1 VTPIR
6 LGVNLDHVATV
17 RQVRRGDR
25 PDPVDAA
32 AEAEAS
38 GADSIVCH
46 LREDRRHIQDRD
58 VLELRR
64 KVRTALNLEMGLAP
78 EIVEIALRVRPDQ
91 VTLVPERRQELTTE
105 GGLDVRDQLEKVR
118 RANARFEERGI
129 EVSLFIDPDPGQVE
143 ASARTGARIV
153 EFHTGEYAG
162 ASGPAARRRELARI
176 GTAVRA
182 ARGLG
187 LVVAAGHGLDYG
199 NVRAV
204 AAIAGIEELNI
215 GYSIISRALFEGLG
229 RAVREMKRRMN
240 AARRRN

>member
-6 LGVNLDHVATV
+6 LGVNLDHVATI

-32 AEAEAS
+32 REAEAA

-58 VLELRR
+58 VRELRR

-91 VTLVPERRQELTTE
+91 VTLVPERRRELTTE
-105 GGLDVRDQLEKVR
+105 GGLDVRDQIGKVR
-118 RANARFEERGI
+118 RAAARFEGRGI
-129 EVSLFIDPDPGQVE
+129 EVSLFIDPDLRQVE
-143 ASARTGARIV
+143 AAAKTGARIV

-162 ASGPAARRRELARI
+162 ATGPAARRRELDRLA
-176 GTAVRA
+176 AAARA
-182 ARGLG
+182 ARGAG

-199 NVRAV
+199 NVRAA
-204 AAIAGIEELNI
+204 AAIPEIEELNI
-215 GYSIISRALFEGLG
+215 GYSIVSRALFEGLG
-229 RAVREMKRRMN
+229 RAVRGMKRLMN
-240 AARRRN
+240 AARRGE